1 MSKLEA
7 GRRAERRADSGRH
20 RAWLREVERVLVFS
34 ADWRLSF
41 PRLTPI
47 SPCALWETPFTWDNQ
62 VCLFISNK
70 IIQGID
76 LNLGSA
82 TYWFFHSWASYFCSL
97 CPELPLPWAGR
108 ECQTQYRGLGGSANS
123 LDYSEIPVTK
133 YCSASVEHRLGHDD
147 IFILP
152 YLVII
157 YPLHVKSINV
167 TSSRCF
173 WMDIWQVKDKSW
185 IYRGGIENL
194 LCKRGLMGSE
204 KSRSHSE

>member
-1 MSKLEA
+1 MLPVSTSWLKCFVSKARCWVSAGFVKLLMS
-7 GRRAERRADSGRH
+7 
-20 RAWLREVERVLVFS
+20 
-34 ADWRLSF
+34 
-41 PRLTPI
+41 P
-47 SPCALWETPFTWDNQ
+47 
-62 VCLFISNK
+62 
-70 IIQGID
+70 
-76 LNLGSA
+76 
-82 TYWFFHSWASYFCSL
+82 YFCSL